1 MKLLSQIVC
10 LSWTNGHVVLGNY
23 GTSSQEKL
31 LLQIIVARVT
41 ITLFLFVKQSKNDN
55 HMFYCLN
62 KMIGI
67 TWPKNA
73 NIVVRFLTDPWPS
86 LPFMNASLSSRG
98 DGLKINEFTDQ
109 FKNRFKVIILGNW
122 NGNFVLW
129 IQIGKI

>member
-1 MKLLSQIVC
+1 MDQSRKRNKSVLAVSLKKLKLLSQIVC

-67 TWPKNA
+67 T
-73 NIVVRFLTDPWPS
+73 
-86 LPFMNASLSSRG
+86 
-98 DGLKINEFTDQ
+98 
-109 FKNRFKVIILGNW
+109 
-122 NGNFVLW
+122 
-129 IQIGKI
+129 